1 MIARPSWV
9 KERVLDDSEA
19 VETRPTRSAPKP
31 AAPARKP
38 APTKRSRPAAPVAA
52 SPLPRKKTSAK
63 KERKPRPIR
72 EGSVSLGE
80 VEVIRATD
88 MGIQVVGG
96 DTSGENWLPRSYILD
111 PEGDKG
117 LDRDAE
123 VGDRGEVWLP
133 GWLADRVPW

>member
-19 VETRPTRSAPKP
+19 VETRPKRSVPKP
-31 AAPARKP
+31 AAPARKLAQP
-38 APTKRSRPAAPVAA
+38 KRPRPAAPVSA
-52 SPLPRKKTSAK
+52 LPQARKKAFAK

-96 DTSGENWLPRSYILD
+96 DTTGENWLPRSYILD
-111 PEGDKG
+111 PENDKG
-117 LDRDAE
+117 LDRDAK

>member
-9 KERVLDDSEA
+9 KERVLDESEA
-19 VETRPTRSAPKP
+19 EESRPKRYAPKP
-31 AAPARKP
+31 AVPARKP
-38 APTKRSRPAAPVAA
+38 AQPKRPRPVAPVAA
-52 SPLPRKKTSAK
+52 SPQPRKKVSAK

-96 DTSGENWLPRSYILD
+96 DATGENWLPRSYILD
-111 PEGDKG
+111 PEDDKG

-133 GWLADRVPW
+133 SWLADRVPW